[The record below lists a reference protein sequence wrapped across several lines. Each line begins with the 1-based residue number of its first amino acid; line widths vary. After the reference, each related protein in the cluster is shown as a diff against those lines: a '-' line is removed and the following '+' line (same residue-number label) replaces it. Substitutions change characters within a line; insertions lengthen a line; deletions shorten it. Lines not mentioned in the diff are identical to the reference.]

1 MIRTPF
7 VRLLGLFCVIAT
19 LSNTVQAQGLL
30 WSLPPD
36 GHFVQFEGK
45 FTQRDEQPE
54 TDAGNVTVEWL
65 RQISIK
71 SVGKEDALFNGK
83 MVPCRWIEFKSVT
96 GKQSEAGIDAGP
108 NQEGVRIYKVLIPEH
123 AIVGRVAQDGSVTD
137 DDTIPISV
145 IPIVRGVRK
154 VAGNQPT
161 PLRGRALQIYPMISM
176 LLHYPKLETDGE
188 EPALGTILTP
198 AAAPLF
204 QGGNSKKDNGR
215 LVMESRTSR
224 STNTA
229 QLWLSKDVPFGIAKW
244 TITMVRETKETS
256 DMRDAFAIA
265 STVTIE
271 MSVVAK
277 GEEAF
282 PELAT
287 TPASGN

>member
-1 MIRTPF
+1 MFRRSF
-7 VRLLGLFCVIAT
+7 LRVLGLLCGVAAMP
-19 LSNTVQAQGLL
+19 SAVQAQGLL

-54 TDAGNVTVEWL
+54 TAAGNVTVEWL

-123 AIVGRVAQDGSVTD
+123 VIVGRVADDGSTTD
-137 DDTIPISV
+137 DDTIPISI

-154 VAGNQPT
+154 VAGNQPV

-176 LLHYPKLETDGE
+176 LLHYPKLETAGE

-204 QGGNSKKDNGR
+204 QGGTSKKYTGN

-229 QLWLSKDVPFGIAKW
+229 QIWLSKDVPFGIAKW
-244 TITMVRETKETS
+244 TITMVRESKETS
-256 DMRDAFAIA
+256 DMRDAFEIT
-265 STVTIE
+265 STINIE

-287 TPASGN
+287 GPVSAN